1 MENTAER
8 QGKLSFPEFYAKES
22 SVPFYVMLGL
32 FILTNMLQVINFTP
46 EALALVE
53 RARLAI
59 NTVLLWLCPMYF
71 AFNLIL
77 WRTKP
82 WTIAV
87 GVGMIIIVFA
97 LWNCIGGYNEL
108 FCTVV
113 AAFLALLA
121 YKRKYRVILIIFLV
135 AHLVTILAGAAGL
148 KIGYAALRYKRGNRK
163 IGISLGLIY
172 PNHLGRMVYIVLTLA
187 WYLWGQRRR
196 ILTTVVFWVC
206 AIIMWKWVKCKTI
219 ALFMLAFPV
228 CWWVTALLLRTQSRM
243 NHQPLRMGLHRAWN
257 VVMIAMPF
265 IMLAVTYVLGQQRA
279 FLDAAFP
286 RGSGLRSL
294 CMRFIAAGIL
304 FKVYGFPLLGRNILG
319 ESAPTEILNGEVYA
333 ANVVDNAFIYYLI
346 ALGGIVLIALLVWL
360 SIANWKAIRHGDH
373 ALLLLSVFM
382 LGYGLIEIVLFQF
395 EHNFLWFYPL
405 AAVGYEN
412 SGLSDKEGH

>member
-8 QGKLSFPEFYAKES
+8 QRKLTFPEFYAKES
-22 SVPFYVMLGL
+22 PIPFFVMLGL
-32 FILTNMLQVINFTP
+32 FILTNMLQVVNFTP
-46 EALALVE
+46 EALELVE
-53 RARLAI
+53 RARLTI

-77 WRTKP
+77 WHMKP

-87 GVGMIIIVFA
+87 GVGMIVVVFA
-97 LWNCIGGYNEL
+97 LWNLIGGYNEL

-121 YKRKYRVILIIFLV
+121 YKRDYRKILMIFLV

-148 KIGYAALRYKRGNRK
+148 KIGYAAIKYKLGNRK

-196 ILTTVVFWVC
+196 ILTTAVFWAC
-206 AIIMWKWVKCKTI
+206 ASVMWKWVKCKTI
-219 ALFMLAFPV
+219 AAFMLAFPV
-228 CWWVTALLLRTQSRM
+228 CWWATTLLLKTQSGMDRR
-243 NHQPLRMGLHRAWN
+243 PLRMGLHRIWN
-257 VVMIAMPF
+257 AVMIVMPF
-265 IMLAVTYVLGQQRA
+265 IMLAVTYILGRQKI
-279 FLDAAFP
+279 FLDATFP
-286 RGSGLRSL
+286 KGSSLRSL

-304 FKVYGFPLLGRNILG
+304 FQVHGFPLLGQDVLNV
-319 ESAPTEILNGEVYA
+319 SAPMEFMNGHLYVA
-333 ANVVDNAFIYYLI
+333 DVVDNAFIYYLI
-346 ALGGIVLIALLVWL
+346 ALGGIVLIAMLVWL
-360 SIANWKAIRHGDH
+360 SIANWKTIRYGDH

-382 LGYGLIEIVLFQF
+382 LVYGLIEIVLFQF

-405 AAVGYEN
+405 AAAAMNHEAN
-412 SGLSDKEGH
+412 AASE